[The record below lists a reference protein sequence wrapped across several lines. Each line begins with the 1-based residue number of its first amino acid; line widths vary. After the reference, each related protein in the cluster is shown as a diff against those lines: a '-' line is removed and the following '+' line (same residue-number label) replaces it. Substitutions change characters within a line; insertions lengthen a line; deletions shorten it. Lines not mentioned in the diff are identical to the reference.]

1 MSTQE
6 KIAAVIAAV
15 NEHAA
20 IYAAVKAPATAEP
33 YDDAII
39 EGLRKGL
46 VEKVARIFSDSPP
59 HS

>member
-20 IYAAVKAPATAEP
+20 IYAGAKAPATVEA
-33 YDDAII
+33 YDNVII

-46 VEKVARIFSDSPP
+46 VEKIAKIFSDQ
-59 HS
+59 